1 MIGSAYYL
9 NTFSMHLFLGCMDE
23 ESLETLLYDPLLS
36 VFVDDLQV
44 PMFSRNMKDE
54 DLDPQNVLE

>member
-1 MIGSAYYL
+1 
-9 NTFSMHLFLGCMDE
+9 MDE

-36 VFVDDLQV
+36 VFVDDLQI
-44 PMFSRNMKDE
+44 PMFSRNIKEE

>member
-1 MIGSAYYL
+1 MVVPT
-9 NTFSMHLFLGCMDE
+9 TFSMHLFLGCMDE

-36 VFVDDLQV
+36 VFVDDLQI
-44 PMFSRNMKDE
+44 PMFSRNMKEE

>member
-1 MIGSAYYL
+1 MVVPT
-9 NTFSMHLFLGCMDE
+9 TFSMHLFVGCMDE

-44 PMFSRNMKDE
+44 PMFSRNIKDE